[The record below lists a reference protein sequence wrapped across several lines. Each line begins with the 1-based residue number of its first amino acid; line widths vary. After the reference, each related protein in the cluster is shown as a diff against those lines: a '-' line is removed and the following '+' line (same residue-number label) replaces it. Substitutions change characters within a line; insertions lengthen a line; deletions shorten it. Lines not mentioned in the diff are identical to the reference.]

1 MPTQGHPNGRK
12 PSPSSN
18 LSREADHRIANSLA
32 MISALVRLRASK
44 VMSAEDPQ
52 VFLREIA
59 DRIETVAQL
68 HRVIAHSST
77 EAVRLCDYLQG
88 ICERLS
94 RALAS
99 EQPVFSL
106 ACSAEHIV
114 PPTVALP
121 LGLIIAELFSNSM
134 KYAHPSGLPV
144 AIAISCS
151 RSADHRL
158 TIVYEDDGVGF
169 SEGFD
174 IACDGH
180 LGMRFIRLLGGQL
193 DGTSEW
199 LSDPLG
205 IRYKLSIQVEPVL
218 PEHLNGHTVP
228 SRSDSAPLLPDPV
241 QSQAQDAPIA

>member
-1 MPTQGHPNGRK
+1 MPNQGHSNGRK
-12 PSPSSN
+12 PPPSSN

-44 VMSAEDPQ
+44 VGAAEDPQ

-68 HRVIAHSST
+68 HREIAHSST
-77 EAVRLCDYLQG
+77 EAVHLRDYLLG

-99 EQPVFSL
+99 DEPTFSL
-106 ACSAEHIV
+106 DCSAEHVV

-121 LGLIIAELFSNSM
+121 LGLITAELFSNSM

-144 AIAISCS
+144 TIAISCS
-151 RSADHRL
+151 RSTEHRL
-158 TIVYEDDGVGF
+158 RIVYEDDGVGF
-169 SEGFD
+169 PEGFD
-174 IACDGH
+174 MAADGH
-180 LGMRFIRLLGGQL
+180 LGMRFIRLLGEQL
-193 DGTSEW
+193 DGTPEW

-205 IRYKLSIQVEPVL
+205 IRYELSIPVEPVQ
-218 PEHLNGHTVP
+218 PERVNGHAI
-228 SRSDSAPLLPDPV
+228 RSDTAPLLLDPV
-241 QSQAQDAPIA
+241 QSQAQDAPIV